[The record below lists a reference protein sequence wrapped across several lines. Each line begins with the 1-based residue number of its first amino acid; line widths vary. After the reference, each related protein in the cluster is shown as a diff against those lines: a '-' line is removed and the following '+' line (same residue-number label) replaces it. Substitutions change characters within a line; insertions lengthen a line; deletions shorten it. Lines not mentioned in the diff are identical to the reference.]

1 ANVLAILAV
10 AAVLFLVAGFVRR
23 TEIGSYGGLA
33 RRLAPAAI
41 GLLLLTAPLTRT
53 LVTMI
58 ENLHTHRAL
67 TEGLGQELAHQP
79 STALSAV
86 DFSRSKEGI
95 DVLADVRTPH
105 VPAPGRVS
113 EIQDALGIRLGAPV
127 HLFMRCTMTKDV
139 TATGSTTLRPYLSL
153 NGKVT
158 TAPISPDIRL
168 LQQAEEGARQ
178 VVATRPN
185 IILRDV
191 ELVNFATGPVL
202 VVSITSSRSP
212 SHERVAQFEA
222 MLRERLGDPSVRVVV
237 RVAESVDLT
246 SKGRVLLGEA

>member
-1 ANVLAILAV
+1 
-10 AAVLFLVAGFVRR
+10 
-23 TEIGSYGGLA
+23 
-33 RRLAPAAI
+33 
-41 GLLLLTAPLTRT
+41 
-53 LVTMI
+53 
-58 ENLHTHRAL
+58 
-67 TEGLGQELAHQP
+67 
-79 STALSAV
+79 
-86 DFSRSKEGI
+86 
-95 DVLADVRTPH
+95 
-105 VPAPGRVS
+105 
-113 EIQDALGIRLGAPV
+113 
-127 HLFMRCTMTKDV
+127 MTKDV

-158 TAPISPDIRL
+158 TAPISPDMRL
-168 LQQAEEGARQ
+168 LQQAEQVARE

-222 MLRERLGDPSVRVVV
+222 LLRERLGDPSVRVVV

-246 SKGRVLLGEA
+246 SKGRVLLGEAHFGSSGEEPPEQRTVEETTRASLQALPNTFVTAIDAARAESGWTVRADVSAPKVPAPSEVRGIEDRIAKVVGGPVSLTVRARTDVLVTGTRYEAVGDVRSSEDPDGTPTPQPRSP